1 MKITVLTDNKAK
13 ESLKGEWGLSLYI
26 EHGGKRL
33 LLDTGA
39 SPLFAENAEKCA
51 GLRHICA
58 RIA

>member
-39 SPLFAENAEKCA
+39 SPLFAENADLLFFFKANGCP
-51 GLRHICA
+51 C
-58 RIA
+58 